1 MFVIKGEP
9 TVTELLTVAEVQD
22 RLKIGRRNAYDLIAR
37 GKLPSYRI
45 GEKSLRISAEDLD
58 QYIDSHR
65 VTAQTS
71 DSGDS
76 PQS

>member
-1 MFVIKGEP
+1 VI
-9 TVTELLTVAEVQD
+9 ELMTVAEVQD
-22 RLKIGRRNAYDLIAR
+22 RLKIGRRNCYDMISR
-37 GKLPSYRI
+37 GEIPSYRI
-45 GEKSLRISAEDLD
+45 GEKSLRISAADLD

-76 PQS
+76 PGSGQE